1 MRNSKHKQYISN
13 SEFFFGLFARYFD
26 SSKNKW
32 RIKINA
38 KRFAFALVLVL
49 ASLWVLASTTVYCG
63 LKYFRKYDQISY
75 LQVLKNPFSTDS
87 FRIQMGNAQIKKAYQ
102 CMKAGDLQGGF
113 MNLVSG
119 TARNPDD
126 LDARILLAQIYMT
139 GLKDSKHACQTL
151 EMRIVKAFEQKHEKY
166 LQASIYAFS
175 QDLEYKEKSV
185 KLLARCVKHNAV
197 EQKMLSAV
205 LFSILQSFHN
215 NKKHNE
221 LVEFCQ
227 SILTSVDDTKI
238 KSIAVK
244 NCALTLAN
252 ISQSDKAL
260 QLLKEN
266 NITTGE
272 VASVVKIAN
281 YIERSDEISAAK
293 LIKIALLKTENKAQI
308 YELFA
313 NLANDFG
320 DKKSET
326 QAKNMISIL
335 SGNII
340 DAEFENLAQDTS
352 ADLSKKVEH
361 YIQTNPKNID
371 KLCAKAISSKNLQL
385 INCCLKNKI
394 PQSVRFTLSLAKAEF
409 LLLNK
414 DSHEASTT
422 LNAIRY
428 SDYTKSNKLEHMFDG
443 FDIVLNALSGKDV
456 CDAIDT
462 FVQKHPQMES
472 VSLAKLFYKLGLKNH
487 SINILTKTLEKHP
500 NDIRVASYLTTTA
513 FEEGDIY
520 TIINAYERHSI
531 RIPIKILAQLGTK
544 LQSDRSV
551 FFSQNTRNDLMKKS
565 NEAQEKI
572 TQYKKIFGNF

>member
-1 MRNSKHKQYISN
+1 MRNSKHKQHTSN

-26 SSKNKW
+26 SKQNKW
-32 RIKINA
+32 RIKINTT
-38 KRFAFALVLVL
+38 RFIFALVLVL
-49 ASLWVLASTTVYCG
+49 ASLWGLASTTVYCG

-87 FRIQMGNAQIKKAYQ
+87 FRIQMGNAQIEKAYQ
-102 CMKAGDLQGGF
+102 CMKVGDAQAGF

-119 TARNPDD
+119 TARNPDN
-126 LDARILLAQIYMT
+126 LDARMLLAQIYMT
-139 GLKDSKHACQTL
+139 GLKDSKRACQTL

-166 LQASIYAFS
+166 LCMAIYAFS
-175 QDLEYKEKSV
+175 QDSDYKEKSV
-185 KLLARCVKHNAV
+185 KLLDRCVKHNVVAK
-197 EQKMLSAV
+197 KMLNST
-205 LFSILQSFHN
+205 LFTTLQIFHK

-227 SILTSVDDTKI
+227 EILASVDDAKLR
-238 KSIAVK
+238 SIAVK

-252 ISQSDKAL
+252 TSQSDKAL

-281 YIERSDEISAAK
+281 CIEKGDEISASK
-293 LIKIALLKTENKAQI
+293 LIKIALLKIENKAQI

-340 DAEFENLAQDTS
+340 DAELENLAQDTS

-361 YIQTNPKNID
+361 YIQTSPKNID
-371 KLCAKAISSKNLQL
+371 KLCAKAISTKNLQL

-394 PQSVRFTLSLAKAEF
+394 PQSTHFTLSLAKAEF

-472 VSLAKLFYKLGLKNH
+472 VSLAKLFFKIGLKSQ
-487 SINILTKTLEKHP
+487 SIAILNKALEQYPH
-500 NDIRVASYLTTTA
+500 DIRVATQLATTA

-520 TIINAYERHSI
+520 TIIDAYERHSI

-551 FFSQNTRNDLMKKS
+551 FHSQKTRNELIEKS

-572 TQYKKIFGNF
+572 NQYKKIFGNF